1 MVVFGKQPEDKVQ
14 KVMVELIKKVNDNIK
29 RLRILEQRIAML
41 ETRENSVEI
50 NTSNQYKTL
59 QKSISDLESKMNA
72 QEEMIEKLDTTL
84 KEIIKQIKTLA
95 SKSDVLEI
103 KELVD
108 IFNPLKSNFVTKED
122 VERMIEEKMK

>member
-1 MVVFGKQPEDKVQ
+1 
-14 KVMVELIKKVNDNIK
+14 MVELIKKVNDNIK